1 MHSAVV
7 VVKIPEKMHDQLHN
21 ERWYAFLADVD
32 KLRQHQ
38 PDPLRRQQGV
48 SRLGENVWLVNFIQ
62 NPAALV
68 RLVSCSSEH
77 ELPYGILQLDAQ
89 PQWLPAGFDPS
100 TMAP

>member
-7 VVKIPEKMHDQLHN
+7 VVKIPEKMYDQPLHD
-21 ERWYAFLADVD
+21 RW
-32 KLRQHQ
+32 KLGQHQ
-38 PDPLRRQQGV
+38 PDPLHRQRGV

-62 NPAALV
+62 NPAALA

-77 ELPYGILQLDAQ
+77 EFEYRILQLDAE

-100 TMAP
+100 PP